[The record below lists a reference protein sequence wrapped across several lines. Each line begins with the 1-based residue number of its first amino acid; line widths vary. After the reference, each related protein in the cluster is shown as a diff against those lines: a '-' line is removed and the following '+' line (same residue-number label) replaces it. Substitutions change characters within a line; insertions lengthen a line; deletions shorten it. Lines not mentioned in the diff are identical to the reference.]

1 MKTKVTGCVLLFLLC
16 GLLLSVQTVP
26 TDFFR
31 PQPIPDS
38 VFARMYGKSYKHDCT
53 VPRDSLRY
61 LKVRHYDAEGT
72 LKAGE
77 IVCHKAIA
85 DDLSEIFAALYEARY
100 PIERVELIDRYDA
113 DDERSMTANNT
124 SAFNFRRIAGSHR
137 LSNHSDGRAIDINPL
152 YNPCVSKGGQRVQPA
167 AGKRY
172 ADRSKTNKYKIERGD
187 LCYRLFKQHGFR
199 WGGEWRS
206 LKDYQHF
213 EK

>member
-1 MKTKVTGCVLLFLLC
+1 MKTKITGCVLLFLLC
-16 GLLLSVQTVP
+16 GLFLSGQTVP

-38 VFARMYGKSYKHDCT
+38 VFARMYGKSFKKDCT
-53 VPRDSLRY
+53 VSRDSLRY

-72 LKAGE
+72 LKTGE

-85 DDLSEIFAALYEARY
+85 ADLAEIFTALYEARY
-100 PIERVELIDRYDA
+100 PIERVELIDRYGA

-124 SAFNFRRIAGSHR
+124 SAFNFRRIAGSR
-137 LSNHSDGRAIDINPL
+137 KLSNHSYGRAIDINPL

-167 AGKRY
+167 AGRRY
-172 ADRSKTNKYKIERGD
+172 ADRSKMNKYKIERGD
-187 LCYRLFKQHGFR
+187 LCYHLFKQHGFR